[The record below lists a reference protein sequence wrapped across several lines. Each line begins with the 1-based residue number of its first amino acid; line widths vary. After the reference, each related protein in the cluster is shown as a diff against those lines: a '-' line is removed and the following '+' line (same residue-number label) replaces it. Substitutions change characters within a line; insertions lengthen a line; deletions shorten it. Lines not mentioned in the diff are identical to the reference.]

1 MSKAYGFFHKHF
13 GLRSNIDRAEHK
25 VHKHTGKQQPT
36 EGKTTVWGAIHPTSG
51 PGSVAKGSDVETL
64 TGCLSPRHST
74 LVFLNSATSTLLIP
88 LSFYNKVSYLIS
100 TY

>member
-1 MSKAYGFFHKHF
+1 MVSFTNTLACGVTLTELNTRCTNTLENSKPQKEK
-13 GLRSNIDRAEHK
+13 LLC
-25 VHKHTGKQQPT
+25 
-36 EGKTTVWGAIHPTSG
+36 GAPIHPTSG
-51 PGSVAKGSDVETL
+51 PGSLATGSDVETL